1 MTIGARQG
9 GRFIY
14 YQVGCK
20 SPTNQNAPIPRYS
33 LRYFFGLGF
42 VMKEKKGRK
51 KKSNKR
57 HGRNMGKKAWMMAH
71 DSMADLKDLPA
82 FAHTSARPW
91 GGT

>member
-1 MTIGARQG
+1 
-9 GRFIY
+9 
-14 YQVGCK
+14 
-20 SPTNQNAPIPRYS
+20 
-33 LRYFFGLGF
+33 
-42 VMKEKKGRK
+42 MKEKKGR

-71 DSMADLKDLPA
+71 DSMADLKDSPA